1 MFAIADTIAALSGAS
16 ALAGAA
22 IAFIPLK
29 RHFEEERRQSQRIE
43 DAIMGVEA
51 TGTLPAIPSIFT
63 VVTEL
68 AQSVNEIKD
77 LTRQLKPNGGSSL
90 ADEIRRSAHKL
101 DKVQEQLDAYRTE
114 FVAHLEA
121 HTNETRRKEV
131 TSASPARQVSER
143 VRKDPAGMRGR
154 SQEKGE

>member
-121 HTNETRRKEV
+121 HNGEANPTSSEDRRVPK
-131 TSASPARQVSER
+131 R
-143 VRKDPAGMRGR
+143 VRPSTPKVLEQPTK
-154 SQEKGE
+154 EKGE